1 MYDLLLTLL
10 LLFNAILILLLLQL
24 GEKLS
29 FATDEVVILV
39 QLMNL
44 LFSFLKP
51 DHPHGTLSA
60 GYFAKVLLYIFLFLE
75 EKSLVARSKL

>member
-1 MYDLLLTLL
+1 MYVSLLTFFLVSIQHCYYCSP
-10 LLFNAILILLLLQL
+10 NCVY
-24 GEKLS
+24 KLS
-29 FATDEVVILV
+29 CATDNIVISV

-60 GYFAKVLLYIFLFLE
+60 GYFAKVLSCIYLLLE
-75 EKSLVARSKL
+75 EKSQMG

>member
-1 MYDLLLTLL
+1 MYV
-10 LLFNAILILLLLQL
+10 LLFNLCYRCFDIVLILLFFPIVLCV
-24 GEKLS
+24 KLS
-29 FATDEVVILV
+29 FTTDEVVISV

-60 GYFAKVLLYIFLFLE
+60 GYFAKVLLCICFFLV
-75 EKSLVARSKL
+75 EKSLVAQ